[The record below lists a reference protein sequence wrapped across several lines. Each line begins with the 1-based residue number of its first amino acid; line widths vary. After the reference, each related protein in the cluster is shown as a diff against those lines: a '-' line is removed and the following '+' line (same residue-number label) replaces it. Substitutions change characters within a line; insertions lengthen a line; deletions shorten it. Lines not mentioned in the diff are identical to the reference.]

1 MTDAPVPAPAAP
13 AAVPGKTLGVVA
25 VIVSIFFSVIGI
37 ILGFVAKS
45 QSKKAGVKNGP
56 ATAAIVIGFIIL
68 AIQLIFFVILPI
80 AGIGALAGVCTD
92 LGPGVHELDNGSTVT
107 CG

>member
-1 MTDAPVPAPAAP
+1 MTAATPAPTGSD
-13 AAVPGKTLGVVA
+13 GKTLGIVA
-25 VIVSIFFSVIGI
+25 LIVSFFFSVLGI

-56 ATAAIVIGFIIL
+56 ATAAIVIGFIAVIIT
-68 AIQLIFFVILPI
+68 AIIIGVSV

-92 LGPGVHELDNGSTVT
+92 LGPGVHELDNGTTVT